1 MNFQFKKTYDYETRI
16 IKQVEKVSDGLVLFN
31 IVLESDSLNLD
42 SRPLHK
48 RYEFGD
54 FPPFD
59 ISFDSETGMLKEFTI
74 FIKKEDVTNSE
85 SCKNINFESLSGYP
99 CFEFSNLEKNEYYYD
114 EENQVVISICD
125 TTLHISLLDEKV
137 SKVVEIN
144 EFLSVLLNTADD
156 FVGFLYDNLT
166 EQDLKILRN

>member
-1 MNFQFKKTYDYETRI
+1 MNFRFKKTYDYETI
-16 IKQVEKVSDGLVLFN
+16 IVKQVEKVSDSLALLN
-31 IVLESDSLNLD
+31 IALENDSLNLD

-74 FIKKEDVTNSE
+74 FVKKEDVTNSE

-99 CFEFSNLEKNEYYYD
+99 CFEFCDLEKHEYYYD
-114 EENQVVISICD
+114 EECQVVISICD
-125 TTLHISLLDEKV
+125 TALHISLLDEEV
-137 SKVVEIN
+137 SKVVKIN
-144 EFLSVLLNTADD
+144 ESLSVLLNAADE
-156 FVGFLYDNLT
+156 FAGFLCDNLT